1 MKILG
6 IDPGLRITGYGCI
19 EIHKKNITIIEA
31 GAIKLNIKENI
42 SFRLEELH
50 RNITEVIC
58 DLTPNI
64 IAIETIFTHPKR
76 VTAATIL
83 GYARGVLLLAGQ
95 QASLP
100 LLELTP
106 ATVKKAI
113 AGNGRATKEQM
124 QLAVANILRLP
135 EPPQPTDVA
144 DALAIAIT
152 AALRKDLKNTM

>member
-1 MKILG
+1 
-6 IDPGLRITGYGCI
+6 
-19 EIHKKNITIIEA
+19 
-31 GAIKLNIKENI
+31 
-42 SFRLEELH
+42 
-50 RNITEVIC
+50 
-58 DLTPNI
+58 
-64 IAIETIFTHPKR
+64 
-76 VTAATIL
+76 
-83 GYARGVLLLAGQ
+83 